1 MTGNR
6 LNFLDQHMAR
16 SRYTET
22 PLSPLFERLHRRMK
36 AKLNAFL
43 LPPRQTLRKY
53 PPADKSVAAR
63 YARAIAYYLIPEL
76 DKALAEINWLIAHE
90 RGNPY
95 FHELKGQMLFENG
108 KIAASIAPY
117 QAAVD
122 LNPKSA
128 LLRLGL
134 GMALIESKD
143 PSALPVVISNLRV
156 AVAVEPRMSQ
166 AWRQLAIGYGRTG
179 QMAKSFLAL
188 AEEAILHRRFK
199 DALNHG
205 EKAKR
210 LIKPGTPDW
219 LAAGDVI
226 AAANAGNKKR
236 H

>member
-1 MTGNR
+1 M
-6 LNFLDQHMAR
+6 
-16 SRYTET
+16 
-22 PLSPLFERLHRRMK
+22 
-36 AKLNAFL
+36 
-43 LPPRQTLRKY
+43 
-53 PPADKSVAAR
+53 
-63 YARAIAYYLIPEL
+63 
-76 DKALAEINWLIAHE
+76 
-90 RGNPY
+90 
-95 FHELKGQMLFENG
+95 
-108 KIAASIAPY
+108 
-117 QAAVD
+117 
-122 LNPKSA
+122 
-128 LLRLGL
+128 
-134 GMALIESKD
+134 
-143 PSALPVVISNLRV
+143 PVVISNLRV